1 MFCRLWSPTRRMVTG
16 VTQWGRRA
24 IHEVE
29 RAPFSHLQDKG
40 MWWSW
45 GLSSPGGSLGG
56 PGSHHRTQG
65 SLCCSHHIHEA
76 DPLAL
81 QGHQVRPP

>member
-45 GLSSPGGSLGG
+45 GLSSPGGSSWREGQAVTTG
-56 PGSHHRTQG
+56 PRAA
-65 SLCCSHHIHEA
+65 CAAHITFMRLTHSPCRA
-76 DPLAL
+76 T
-81 QGHQVRPP
+81 R